1 MTISI
6 RRAEPADY
14 AAVHQIFSGPK
25 AVAGTLQ
32 LPYPS
37 VELWR
42 KRLAEPPDGQFNLV
56 ACIDEQVIG
65 YLGLHTFP
73 NHPRR
78 RHVGQLGMAV
88 RDDVQGQG
96 AGTALLHAALEL
108 ADRWLNLQ
116 RIELEVYVDNEPALH
131 LYQKSGFVIEGA
143 MSRFAYRDGQY
154 VDVYLMARFK
164 PE

>member
-6 RRAEPADY
+6 RRAEPTDY
-14 AAVHQIFSGPK
+14 AAVHQIFSGPR

-37 VELWR
+37 VEMWR
-42 KRLAEPPDGQFNLV
+42 
-56 ACIDEQVIG
+56 
-65 YLGLHTFP
+65 
-73 NHPRR
+73 
-78 RHVGQLGMAV
+78 
-88 RDDVQGQG
+88 

-108 ADRWLNLQ
+108 ADQWLNLL
-116 RIELEVYVDNEPALH
+116 RVELEVYVDNEPALR
-131 LYQKSGFVIEGA
+131 LYRKSGFVIEGA
-143 MSRFAYRDGQY
+143 MSRFAYRAGQY